1 MKNNL
6 PPDILLV
13 EDNPSDEELTLHAL
27 SQKDLAENIKVVRD
41 GAEALDFLFGMGNYQ
56 ELQDTNPPRLILLDL
71 KLPKVNGLEVLE
83 KIKANPQTRNIPVV
97 VLSSSDQEQDIRQS
111 YALGANSF
119 ITKPVDFN
127 QFSKTVQQVGS
138 YWLKANQQAS

>member
-1 MKNNL
+1 MENNL

-27 SQKDLAENIKVVRD
+27 SQKELAENIKVIRD
-41 GAEALDFLFGMGNYQ
+41 GAEALDFLFGKGNYQ
-56 ELQDTNPPRLILLDL
+56 GLQENNPPRLILLDL

-97 VLSSSDQEQDIRQS
+97 VFSSSDQEQDIRQS

-138 YWLKANQQAS
+138 YWLKVNQQAA

>member
-1 MKNNL
+1 MENNL

-27 SQKDLAENIKVVRD
+27 SQKELAENIKVIRD
-41 GAEALDFLFGMGNYQ
+41 GAEALDFLFGKGNYQ
-56 ELQDTNPPRLILLDL
+56 GLQEPNPPRLILLDL

-83 KIKANPQTRNIPVV
+83 KIKAHPQTRNIPVV
-97 VLSSSDQEQDIRQS
+97 VFSSSDQEQDIRQS

-138 YWLKANQQAS
+138 YWLKVNQQAA

>member
-1 MKNNL
+1 MKNNS

-27 SQKDLAENIKVVRD
+27 SQEGIAEKVKVVRD
-41 GAEALDFLFGMGNYQ
+41 GAEALDFLFGRGNYR
-56 ELQDTNPPRLILLDL
+56 ELQGTDPPRLILLDL

-97 VLSSSDQEQDIRQS
+97 VLSSSDQEKDILKS
-111 YALGANSF
+111 YTLGANSF

-127 QFSKTVQQVGS
+127 QFSKIVQQVGS
-138 YWLKANQQAS
+138 YWLKVNQQVA

>member
-27 SQKDLAENIKVVRD
+27 SQKDLAEDIKVVRD
-41 GAEALDFLFGMGNYQ
+41 GAEALDFLFRTGKYQ

-71 KLPKVNGLEVLE
+71 KLPKVNGLEVLK

-97 VLSSSDQEQDIRQS
+97 VLSSSDQEQDIRQC

-127 QFSKTVQQVGS
+127 QFSKTVQQVGA
-138 YWLKANQQAS
+138 YWLKVNQHAP

>member
-1 MKNNL
+1 MKNNF

-27 SQKDLAENIKVVRD
+27 SQKGIAEKVKVVRD
-41 GAEALDFLFGMGNYQ
+41 GAEALDFLFGRGNYR
-56 ELQDTNPPRLILLDL
+56 ELQGTDPPRLILLDL

-97 VLSSSDQEQDIRQS
+97 VLSSSDQEKDILKS
-111 YALGANSF
+111 YTLGANSF

-127 QFSKTVQQVGS
+127 QFSKIVQQVGS
-138 YWLKANQQAS
+138 YWLKVNQQAA